1 MTFLTIVGTVG
12 LVAAVYLDLLKKYQ
26 VERFTS
32 FVNQNSNNPAIAAL
46 LYEVHNAKSAIGAGG
61 LWGAGIFNG
70 LQTVLGFVPEQR
82 TDFIF
87 TAIGEQLG
95 FVGAASVILLLA
107 FIGWRMWVIGRRA
120 KDTMGRLLC
129 IGIFIFFSFSCF
141 ENIGMT
147 MGIMPVTGIPL
158 PLLSYGGS
166 AALVFYT
173 AGGLVLSVSRRLG
186 AN

>member
-1 MTFLTIVGTVG
+1 
-12 LVAAVYLDLLKKYQ
+12 VAAVYLDLLKKYQ
-26 VERFTS
+26 VDRFVS
-32 FVNQNSNNPAIAAL
+32 FLNQNSTNTAIGPL

-61 LWGAGIFNG
+61 LWGAGIFKG

-95 FVGAASVILLLA
+95 FIGAAGVILLLA
-107 FIGWRMWVIGRRA
+107 FIAWRMWVIGRHA

-166 AALVFYT
+166 AALVFFT
-173 AGGLVLSVSRRLG
+173 AGGIVLSVSRRLG
-186 AN
+186 N